1 MKNVKYIAAG
11 IASVVALVVVLA
23 LWCGFVGHNDNQN
36 YQIIQSPLGA
46 ISVRDAGGYYP
57 KFFSTVWTYPRAMEA
72 EYTETATPLSPNDDS
87 IRATFNDGGTAQ
99 ISTYVRILLPTD
111 AEKRI
116 LVHQQFSG
124 NKANLTAAVKAH
136 LANCIKSAGPVMSA
150 SENQASRKSE
160 FNQIIEEQLGLGLF
174 KMRRTEIELN
184 DLSTIE
190 EVKDEAGNKI
200 QKEKKARVQ
209 ATEIVL
215 GKDGKPVVIQDSPLK
230 SYGIGIGQFSITEI
244 NYDHTTLEQFAAKKK
259 SYLAAEQAKAERQ
272 QEVQQRLMI
281 EEKGRRQVAEVEAT
295 ENQKKAA
302 ALIQAA
308 QAAEVAVVTKTQ
320 AVTAAQ
326 QRTEVADQLKKEA
339 ETLKSIASIKA
350 DTAELDKKA
359 TISAAEAKQKT
370 LQLGGG
376 ISEKER
382 VTLEILAERDA
393 KVAEQLSK
401 LKVPGVVIN
410 GGGSDGKGGG
420 LTENLINMTL
430 LKSLGILKDEPA
442 STPNPVEGSK

>member
-11 IASVVALVVVLA
+11 IASAIALVVVLT

-36 YQIIQSPLGA
+36 YQIIQGIFGD
-46 ISVRDAGGYYP
+46 ISVRDTGGYYP

-72 EYTETATPLSPNDDS
+72 EYTETATALSPADDS

-111 AEKRI
+111 AEKRV

-124 NKANLTAAVKAH
+124 NKSNLTAAVKAH

-320 AVTAAQ
+320 AVTAAE
-326 QRTEVADQLKKEA
+326 QRTEVANQLKKEA

-350 DTAELDKKA
+350 ETAELDKKA
-359 TISAAEAKQKT
+359 TISAAEAKQKSIE
-370 LQLGGG
+370 LGGG

-382 VTLEILAERDA
+382 VLAEIKAERDA
-393 KVAEQLSK
+393 KVAAELSK
-401 LKVPGVVIN
+401 LKVPGVVIS
-410 GGGSDGKGGG
+410 GGTSGGKEGG

-430 LKSLGILKDEPA
+430 LKALGILKDDAPA
-442 STPNPVEGSK
+442 AK